1 MFDVA
6 IIGAGVVGALT
17 ARELTRY
24 NLSVCLL
31 EKENDVAMGA
41 SKANSGIIHGGFDPE
56 PGTLKAKLNAKGV
69 PLLYKA
75 ARELN
80 VPCKNNGS
88 MVLAFGKEED
98 AVIDELYARGIKN
111 GIKGMDILSGTEA
124 RRLESNL
131 SDKVTK
137 ALLVTN
143 SGIICPYALT
153 IAAAGNA
160 MDNGA
165 ELRTNYEV
173 TAIVR
178 AEDGFR
184 VCSADGRQIT
194 ARYLVNCAGGFADKI
209 AEIAGDKFFEII
221 PRAGTAQKLMNC
233 EGYSVGK
240 KVVILGSG
248 DIGLIMAR
256 RMSLE
261 GAKVKAVCELM
272 PYSGGLK
279 RNIVQC
285 LEDFGIPLYLS
296 TTVAEIHGR
305 ERVEG
310 VTIAKVDENR
320 NIIEETKRYIPCDTL
335 LLSVGLIPENELTR
349 NAGIAIDRITS
360 GATVD
365 ENRQTETEGIFA
377 CGNVLQVH
385 DLVDYV
391 SDEAEI
397 AGRGAAEYV
406 LNGANCGKTISTKA
420 GNGVRYVLPQRI
432 NADEKNDVALFL
444 RVSKPFG
451 KVKYTVSSGD
461 NVLATA
467 VRLKA
472 APGEM
477 EKIVLKPEK
486 LALVGEEITVSLE
499 EVK

>member
-24 NLSVCLL
+24 KLSVCLL
-31 EKENDVAMGA
+31 EKENDVACGA

-56 PGTLKAKLNAKGV
+56 PGTLKARLNAKGV

-221 PRAGTAQKLMNC
+221 PRAGEYMLLDKSEGETVSHTIFQVPTAN
-233 EGYSVGK
+233 GK
-240 KVVILGSG
+240 GILVTPTADGNLLLG
-248 DIGLIMAR
+248 PTAERVETPDNTETTA
-256 RMSLE
+256 
-261 GAKVKAVCELM
+261 
-272 PYSGGLK
+272 GGLK
-279 RNIVQC
+279 TVTELAKKSVPSVNTRAVITSFSGVRASEKSGDFIIKESDKVKGLIHAAAIDSPGLSSSAAIAEYIAELLEKSGLELTENPDFNGTREDTHAFKKMSDEEKDEYIKQNPAYGRIICRCETVSEGEIIDALRRNPKATDIDGVKRRTRAGMGRCQGGFC
-285 LEDFGIPLYLS
+285 MPYVMRLIEKETGKPMTGI
-296 TTVAEIHGR
+296 
-305 ERVEG
+305 
-310 VTIAKVDENR
+310 
-320 NIIEETKRYIPCDTL
+320 TKRGGK
-335 LLSVGLIPENELTR
+335 SN
-349 NAGIAIDRITS
+349 
-360 GATVD
+360 TV
-365 ENRQTETEGIFA
+365 T
-377 CGNVLQVH
+377 
-385 DLVDYV
+385 
-391 SDEAEI
+391 
-397 AGRGAAEYV
+397 GR
-406 LNGANCGKTISTKA
+406 L
-420 GNGVRYVLPQRI
+420 
-432 NADEKNDVALFL
+432 
-444 RVSKPFG
+444 
-451 KVKYTVSSGD
+451 
-461 NVLATA
+461 
-467 VRLKA
+467 
-472 APGEM
+472 
-477 EKIVLKPEK
+477 
-486 LALVGEEITVSLE
+486 
-499 EVK
+499 